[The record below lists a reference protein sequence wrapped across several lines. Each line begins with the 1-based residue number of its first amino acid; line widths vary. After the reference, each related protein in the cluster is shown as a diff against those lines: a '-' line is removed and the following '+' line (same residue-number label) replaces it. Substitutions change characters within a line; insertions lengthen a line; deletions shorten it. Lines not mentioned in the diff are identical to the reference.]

1 MPAEA
6 AHISGRDYDVHRLIH
21 HYTAQIDRIITHLY
35 QRTIA
40 NPRIHL
46 YVIGGY
52 GHSERFPASDIDL
65 LRLTPDDLTERDTIE
80 TYIQALWQLGLESP
94 NTSTA
99 KANSAPLIPLL
110 DAAYKA
116 ETKTDPA
123 DKNLDEYQRELVK
136 ALHER
141 TDNFYFSADGIVF
154 AYRPYAVSSYAD
166 GQVELTLPYAK
177 LHGIIKDAYLPQK

>member
-1 MPAEA
+1 M
-6 AHISGRDYDVHRLIH
+6 HRLIH

-141 TDNFYFSADGIVF
+141 TDNFYFSADGL
-154 AYRPYAVSSYAD
+154 VSSYAD
-166 GQVELTLPYAK
+166 GQVELTLPAK
-177 LHGIIKDAYLPQK
+177 LHGIIKDAYLTQK

>member
-1 MPAEA
+1 M
-6 AHISGRDYDVHRLIH
+6 HRLIH

-116 ETKTDPA
+116 ETK
-123 DKNLDEYQRELVK
+123 

-141 TDNFYFSADGIVF
+141 TDNFYFSADGL
-154 AYRPYAVSSYAD
+154 VSSYAD
-166 GQVELTLPYAK
+166 GQVELTLPAK
-177 LHGIIKDAYLPQK
+177 LHGIIKDAYLTQK